1 MSSHKESPEIV
12 YFTLF
17 FFGILGNT
25 FLLSLH
31 AIMFITEHRKRLIR
45 LIIINMAF
53 AHILMILFRGIHLII
68 NNWGWTSLLDDTI
81 AKIFIFFI
89 ILTRG
94 VSLCSTCLL
103 GIFQALTISPRS
115 LNIKTRAQNYIL
127 LCCVLS
133 WIFNLLFNI
142 TLPLNMSSPRN
153 SSEERWRIGHIS
165 FGLHAI
171 IIKPL
176 IYESLVNALL
186 VGLMICSSGY
196 MVFVLYRHN
205 QQVQH
210 IHNIRLS
217 SRASPETR
225 ATKVILMTVITFVCF
240 NSASSPFVIYVAS
253 TKETRHWA
261 LLFTVLLSLFYPI
274 VSPFML
280 IIMDTQISQAFCFLL
295 GFNKSFQKEYPC

>member
-1 MSSHKESPEIV
+1 MSAHKERLEIV
-12 YFTLF
+12 YLTLLL
-17 FFGILGNT
+17 FGSLGNI

-31 AIMFITEHRKRLIR
+31 VIKFITEHRKRLISS
-45 LIIINMAF
+45 IIISMSL
-53 AHILMILFRGIHLII
+53 AHVLMILFRGIYLII
-68 NNWGWTSLLDDTI
+68 NKWRWTSLLDDSI
-81 AKIFIFFI
+81 GKIFIYFL

-115 LNIKTRAQNYIL
+115 HNNKTRSQKYIL

-142 TLPLNMSSPRN
+142 TLPLNMNSPQN
-153 SSEERWRIGHIS
+153 SSKERWRIGHIS
-165 FGLHAI
+165 FDLRAI
-171 IIKPL
+171 SIKIL
-176 IYESLVNALL
+176 TYESVINALL
-186 VGLMICSSGY
+186 MGLMICSSGY

-205 QQVQH
+205 QKVQH

-217 SRASPETR
+217 SKTSPETR
-225 ATKVILMTVITFVCF
+225 ATKVILMMVTTFVCF
-240 NSASSPFVIYVAS
+240 NSASSPFIIYVAS

-261 LLFTVLLSLFYPI
+261 ILFTVLLSSFYPI

-280 IIMDTQISQAFCFLL
+280 IIMDIQKSKSFCFLL
-295 GFNKSFQKEYPC
+295 GFNKSIQKGYPC